1 MLRMRRGNARTLGR
15 KKGKRMHRRILRTV
29 AALFIGL
36 AYVAHGEAQP
46 APAERVSGEAVNTT
60 NQSKGLILLA
70 VRWDRRWNCAG
81 FENAQ
86 LRLIGFDKLPTAK
99 TDDAA
104 PDILL
109 DDAPLVMTKP
119 VFENYALQVEP
130 GEYGLSRLEIKVAKS
145 RSDVGF
151 FRVPRSKFL
160 TEGKSLGGTFTVG
173 AGEAVYLGHFYLD
186 CHQQPILWRYYPE
199 GRDDFNGYL
208 ASLKKI
214 FPALEIQKVV
224 FRLFQTKEFGQ
235 DYQLP

>member
-1 MLRMRRGNARTLGR
+1 MQLRV
-15 KKGKRMHRRILRTV
+15 ITV
-29 AALFIGL
+29 AALLIALG
-36 AYVAHGEAQP
+36 HGTSAQ
-46 APAERVSGEAVNTT
+46 AQGTVAERVTGDAVNST

-86 LRLIGFDKLPTAK
+86 LRVIAFDRLPTTKA
-99 TDDAA
+99 DDAA

-109 DDAPLVMTKP
+109 DDAPLIMTKP
-119 VFENYALQVEP
+119 VFENYAFQVDP
-130 GEYGLSRLEIKVAKS
+130 GDYGLSRLEIKVAKS
-145 RSDVGF
+145 LSDVGF

-160 TEGKSLGGTFTVG
+160 SDGKSLGGTFAVN

-199 GRDDFNGYL
+199 GREGFNGYL
-208 ASLKKI
+208 VSLKKI
-214 FPALEIQKVV
+214 YPVLDIEKVV

-235 DYQLP
+235 DYKLP

>member
-1 MLRMRRGNARTLGR
+1 
-15 KKGKRMHRRILRTV
+15 MHLSSLI
-29 AALFIGL
+29 AATLFIVLGYG
-36 AYVAHGEAQP
+36 ASAQ
-46 APAERVSGEAVNTT
+46 AEVTPAERVTGDAVNTA
-60 NQSKGLILLA
+60 NQSKGLVLLA

-86 LRLIGFDKLPTAK
+86 LRVIAFDRLPTAK

-104 PDILL
+104 PDLVL

-119 VFENYALQVEP
+119 VFENYAFQVEP

-160 TEGKSLGGTFTVG
+160 TDGKSLGGTFTVS

-199 GRDDFNGYL
+199 GRDGFNGYL

-214 FPALEIQKVV
+214 YPTLDVEKVQ

-235 DYQLP
+235 DYKLP

>member
-1 MLRMRRGNARTLGR
+1 MYMKSFWIVVLF
-15 KKGKRMHRRILRTV
+15 
-29 AALFIGL
+29 AALVRSPG
-36 AYVAHGEAQP
+36 AQ
-46 APAERVSGEAVNTT
+46 AQSAVAERITGDAVNTS
-60 NQSKGLILLA
+60 NQSKGVVLLA

-86 LRLIGFDKLPTAK
+86 LRVIGFDKLPTGK
-99 TDDAA
+99 TDDAT
-104 PDILL
+104 PDLVL

-119 VFENYALQVEP
+119 VFENYAFHVDP

-151 FRVPRSKFL
+151 FKVPRSKFL
-160 TEGKSLGGTFTVG
+160 SDGKSLGGTFTVS

-199 GRDDFNGYL
+199 GRDGFNGYL
-208 ASLKKI
+208 SSVKKSY
-214 FPALEIQKVV
+214 PALDVEKVV

-235 DYQLP
+235 DYKLP

>member
-1 MLRMRRGNARTLGR
+1 MYMKSLWVVALSTAFVHGANAQ
-15 KKGKRMHRRILRTV
+15 
-29 AALFIGL
+29 
-36 AYVAHGEAQP
+36 AQS
-46 APAERVSGEAVNTT
+46 AVAERITGDAVNTN
-60 NQSKGLILLA
+60 NQSKGVVLLA

-86 LRLIGFDKLPTAK
+86 LRVIAFDKLPTAR
-99 TDDAA
+99 TDDAT
-104 PDILL
+104 PDIVL

-119 VFENYALQVEP
+119 VFENYAFQVEP

-151 FRVPRSKFL
+151 SKVPRSTFL
-160 TEGKSLGGTFTVG
+160 NDGKSLGGTFTVS

-199 GRDDFNGYL
+199 GRDGFNGYL
-208 ASLKKI
+208 ASLKKTYPTLDI
-214 FPALEIQKVV
+214 EKVV

-235 DYQLP
+235 DYKLP

>member
-1 MLRMRRGNARTLGR
+1 MQLRVVTF
-15 KKGKRMHRRILRTV
+15 
-29 AALFIGL
+29 AALLIALG
-36 AYVAHGEAQP
+36 HGASAQSQGTV
-46 APAERVSGEAVNTT
+46 AERVTGDAVNTT

-86 LRLIGFDKLPTAK
+86 LRVIAFDRLPTTKAH
-99 TDDAA
+99 DAA

-109 DDAPLVMTKP
+109 DDAPLLMTKP
-119 VFENYALQVEP
+119 VFESYAFQVDP
-130 GEYGLSRLEIKVAKS
+130 GDYGLSRLEIKVAKS

-160 TEGKSLGGTFTVG
+160 SDGKSLGGTFTVS

-199 GRDDFNGYL
+199 GREGFNGYL
-208 ASLKKI
+208 VSLKKI
-214 FPALEIQKVV
+214 YPVLDIEKVV

-235 DYQLP
+235 DYKLP